1 MLRTQRRKNKVGA
14 TGKPDKLSGSAGATS
29 DGVWSA
35 ADDAALQHL
44 LAPLQQPPK
53 IDFFGMIGSEARGLI
68 CAPKSEVYDRVV
80 R

>member
-1 MLRTQRRKNKVGA
+1 MLRTRRGNKVGA
-14 TGKPDKLSGSAGATS
+14 TGKPNKNGSAGSTNS
-29 DGVWSA
+29 GVWSA

-44 LAPLQQPPK
+44 LAPLQQPPS

>member
-1 MLRTQRRKNKVGA
+1 MLRSTRRRKNKVGA
-14 TGKPDKLSGSAGATS
+14 TGKQGGSAATTS
-29 DGVWSA
+29 AGVWSA

-44 LAPLQQPPK
+44 LGPLQQPPK

-68 CAPKSEVYDRVV
+68 CAPKSEVYDRVM